1 MTASGRLVL
10 RAAADAN
17 AYRAD
22 PEGSYAVLPRSLV
35 FCARASLWGFALWGK
50 PTERDLE
57 RIVPLLSL
65 ELARDAIP
73 HASLV
78 DVRYLEA
85 GDPRAFAVLTKYLR
99 TNFDRFRSQ
108 VTRLALVRPPGLLG
122 ATVAGFYQVAGAPYA
137 VRVFDDLPAATTW
150 LRFAA
155 LAPILDGAIAEA
167 SSISPVLVQLRR
179 WLDAHLEDVSL
190 ERAAKAVSRAPR
202 SLQRDLGV
210 ARTTFQREVDAARIR
225 LARRLLIESD
235 STLTEIA
242 YDIGCASPQHFT
254 ALFRRVTGD
263 APSVWRARQRR

>member
-1 MTASGRLVL
+1 MSAM
-10 RAAADAN
+10 RAAADAR

-22 PEGSYAVLPRSLV
+22 PDGCYLVVPRSIV
-35 FCARASLWGFALWGK
+35 FCARPALWGFALWGK

-57 RIVPLLSL
+57 RIVPLLAL
-65 ELARDAIP
+65 ELAAGAAP

-85 GDPRAFAVLTKYLR
+85 GDPRAFAVLTRYLR
-99 TNFDRFRSQ
+99 ANFERFRTQ

-150 LRFAA
+150 LRAPELAA
-155 LAPILDGAIAEA
+155 ILDGAIAEA
-167 SSISPVLVQLRR
+167 STISPALIQLRR
-179 WLDAHLEDVSL
+179 WLDAHLDDASL

-202 SLQRDLGV
+202 SLQRDLGD
-210 ARTTFQREVDAARIR
+210 ARTTFQRELDGARIR
-225 LARRLLIESD
+225 LARRLLADTD

-242 YDIGCASPQHFT
+242 YDVGCSSPQHFS
-254 ALFRRVTGD
+254 ALFRRVVRE
-263 APSVWRARQRR
+263 APSVWRARQRRARA